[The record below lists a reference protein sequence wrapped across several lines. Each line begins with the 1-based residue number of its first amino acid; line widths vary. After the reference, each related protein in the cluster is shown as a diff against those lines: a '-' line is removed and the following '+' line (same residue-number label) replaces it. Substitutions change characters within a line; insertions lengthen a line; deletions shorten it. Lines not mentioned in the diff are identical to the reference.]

1 MSNFK
6 FHKENFFKLQPVN
19 LLSFIAEYVKNL
31 EKEVQNLKAKN
42 RKLEETLSDGGRLS
56 VAKEKDKELEK
67 AGNNML
73 VKAHVEQLN
82 DVIGTLRSEKVEMA
96 AQLRKMQ
103 TRLHH
108 LETHSEQTAKQ
119 VQTTSEAS
127 MCLCETIWCC
137 KWYFQ
142 VHVQLTT
149 EIFRNQSNESNSFLC
164 GLFNA

>member
-1 MSNFK
+1 MSN
-6 FHKENFFKLQPVN
+6 
-19 LLSFIAEYVKNL
+19 FIAEYVKNL

-82 DVIGTLRSEKVEMA
+82 EVIGTLRSEKVEMA

-119 VQTTSEAS
+119 VHPSWGGKGA
-127 MCLCETIWCC
+127 CLIET
-137 KWYFQ
+137 FM
-142 VHVQLTT
+142 
-149 EIFRNQSNESNSFLC
+149 R
-164 GLFNA
+164 

>member
-1 MSNFK
+1 MSN
-6 FHKENFFKLQPVN
+6 
-19 LLSFIAEYVKNL
+19 FIAEYVKNL

-82 DVIGTLRSEKVEMA
+82 EVIGTLRSEKVEMA

-119 VQTTSEAS
+119 VHPSWGGKGA
-127 MCLCETIWCC
+127 CLIETFMRWARKQIWA
-137 KWYFQ
+137 F
-142 VHVQLTT
+142 H
-149 EIFRNQSNESNSFLC
+149 
-164 GLFNA
+164 AHA